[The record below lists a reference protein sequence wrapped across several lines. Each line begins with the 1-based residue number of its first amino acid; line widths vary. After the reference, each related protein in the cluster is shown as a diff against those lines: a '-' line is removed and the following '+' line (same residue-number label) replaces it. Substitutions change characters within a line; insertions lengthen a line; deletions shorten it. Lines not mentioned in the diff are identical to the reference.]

1 MRSVNVSGATLFFIP
16 KQYVSSEGLAGT
28 VPVEPILVKQNWS
41 TQLRAV
47 HFLTVDL
54 STQPSLLL
62 ARLAKI
68 I

>member
-1 MRSVNVSGATLFFIP
+1 MFLVRHFFFI
-16 KQYVSSEGLAGT
+16 KQYVSSEDMART

-41 TQLRAV
+41 IQLWAV

-54 STQPSLLL
+54 SIQPSLLL